1 MMFLLKIINIQAK
14 IVKKVHISQKKF
26 QKKIKI
32 EGSYGNT
39 GIRIFNFSDFLS
51 QFWFYIYKSL
61 RYIVNVP
68 PAKTGDWG

>member
-51 QFWFYIYKSL
+51 QF
-61 RYIVNVP
+61 
-68 PAKTGDWG
+68 